1 VSRCSSG
8 RTNSAVTRPSIGEC
22 AVVVADG
29 DGSSVVAGESRR
41 EVGFEA
47 FSPCFQRSTTPLTAS
62 AVRFRAACTRLAGSG
77 ESSRTS

>member
-1 VSRCSSG
+1 
-8 RTNSAVTRPSIGEC
+8 VTWSLYRGEC
-22 AVVVADG
+22 AVVVVDG

-47 FSPCFQRSTTPLTAS
+47 LFQRSTTPLTAS
-62 AVRFRAACTRLAGSG
+62 VARFRAGNEVGRSG